1 MENSSSTAMEVI
13 KYFNRD
19 LSWLSFNQ
27 RVLEESLDPQ
37 LPLVEKIKFIAIH
50 ASNLDEFYRVRVS
63 HLETLA
69 KLGEFNDEE
78 NSSYHE
84 ILAAVRKA
92 ASHQTNYLRSILATS
107 IIPGLKENNIILY
120 QDHEEVRE
128 EHLEFIH
135 EYFNT
140 QVASYLQP
148 IWLTNKATPFLEDRQ
163 LYFVWQLSHKNN
175 ADRLILL
182 NLPTQHLPRFISLP
196 QINNKHY
203 VIYLDDI
210 VRIGGERFLE
220 NYKIKGCYSVKL
232 NRDAGLNLD
241 EYSGAI
247 AGQMKISLAQRAFG
261 APSRFQYDVAMP
273 KKLVALCIGLFNIEN
288 DELTP
293 TGRYQQMSD
302 FFSFPIPANAL
313 PALPKWKP
321 LKHHKLASYKHY
333 FKALNEK
340 DFLLHFPYQSY
351 DHVLIFFNQAV
362 LDPYVTEI
370 MATFYR
376 VASDSHIVN
385 ALISASK
392 NGKKVRAFVEVK
404 ARFDEANNLLWAEKM
419 EKAGIEISYSLP
431 NIKVHAKTALITRVK
446 DGVTK
451 TYGFYGTGNFN
462 ERTAGIYS
470 DIGLLTANAA
480 MNEELKDVFLYLYT
494 GKQPAPF
501 NHLLVSQFNIIGR
514 FKELIMDEIKIAQN
528 GGEGKIIIKLN
539 NLEDSEMIDALYE
552 ASNAGVKID
561 MIVRSICRL
570 RPGVPGLSENI
581 RLTRVIGRYLE
592 HSRVFIFNNNN
603 EPKVF
608 LGSSDWM
615 ERNLRSRVEVVFPVY
630 DEACKA
636 EIFSFINL
644 QLAPYRKS
652 NLIDQ
657 DLKSL
662 PMAPGSEDGD
672 DAQEAFY
679 ERMKAI
685 FTEEPSI

>member
-1 MENSSSTAMEVI
+1 MENSIALPVETT

-50 ASNLDEFYRVRVS
+50 ASNLDEFYRVRVA
-63 HLETLA
+63 HLETLS
-69 KLGEFNDEE
+69 KLGDFNDEE
-78 NSSYHE
+78 NCSYQE
-84 ILAAVRKA
+84 ILADVRKE
-92 ASHQTNYLRSILATS
+92 ASHQTNYLRHILATTV
-107 IIPGLKENNIILY
+107 IPGLAESHITLY
-120 QDHEEVRE
+120 QNHEDVRE
-128 EHLEFIH
+128 EHLEFIY

-148 IWLTNKATPFLEDRQ
+148 IWLTNKTTPFLEDRQ
-163 LYFVWQLSHKNN
+163 LYFVWQVSHNGGPEQ
-175 ADRLILL
+175 LILL
-182 NLPTQHLPRFISLP
+182 NLPTQHLPRFIALP
-196 QINNKHY
+196 KIGDENY

-210 VRIGGERFLE
+210 VRIGGEKLLE
-220 NYKIKGCYSVKL
+220 NYKVKGCFSIKL
-232 NRDAGLNLD
+232 NRNAELYLD
-241 EYSGAI
+241 EHLGAI
-247 AGQMKISLAQRAFG
+247 ASQMKSRLAQRALG
-261 APSRFQYDVAMP
+261 APSRFQYDSAMP
-273 KKLVALCIGLFNIEN
+273 EELVAFCVNLFNIEAE
-288 DELTP
+288 ELTP

-302 FFSFPIPANAL
+302 FFSFPIPSGSL
-313 PALPKWKP
+313 PSLAKWKP
-321 LKHHKLASYKHY
+321 LKHHGLASYKHY
-333 FKALNEK
+333 FQALDEK
-340 DFLLHFPYQSY
+340 DFLLFFPYQSY

-431 NIKVHAKTALITRVK
+431 DIKVHAKTALITRVK
-446 DGVTK
+446 DGETK

-470 DIGLLTANAA
+470 DIGLLTSNPA
-480 MNEELKDVFLYLYT
+480 MNEELKEVFLYLYT
-494 GKQPAPF
+494 GKQPEPF
-501 NHLLVSQFNIIGR
+501 KHLLVSQFNIIDR
-514 FKELIMDEIKIAQN
+514 FKELIDGEITIANN

-539 NLEDSEMIDALYE
+539 NLEDSEMIDHLYA
-552 ASNAGVKID
+552 ASNAGVKIEL
-561 MIVRSICRL
+561 IVRSICRL

-581 RLTRVIGRYLE
+581 TLTRVVGRYLE
-592 HSRVFIFNNNN
+592 HSRVFIFNNNGG
-603 EPKVF
+603 PKIF

-636 EIFSFINL
+636 EIFDFVNL
-644 QLAPYRKS
+644 QLAPFRKTHA
-652 NLIDQ
+652 IDQ
-657 DLKSL
+657 HLKSI
-662 PMAPGSEDGD
+662 PMPADSLIGEDT
-672 DAQEAFY
+672 QEAFY
-679 ERMKAI
+679 QLVVKK
-685 FTEEPSI
+685 

>member
-1 MENSSSTAMEVI
+1 MENSSAPAIEI
-13 KYFNRD
+13 AKYFNRD
-19 LSWLSFNQ
+19 LSWLSFNH

-69 KLGEFNDEE
+69 KLGDFNDEE

-84 ILAAVRKA
+84 ILAAVRKE
-92 ASHQTNYLRSILATS
+92 ASHQTNYLRSILATT
-107 IIPGLKENNIILY
+107 IIPGLETSNITLY
-120 QDHEEVRE
+120 QNHEEVSG
-128 EHLEFIH
+128 EHLEFIY

-148 IWLTNKATPFLEDRQ
+148 IWLTNETTPFLEDRQ
-163 LYFVWQLSHKNN
+163 LYFVWQVSQKKGPE
-175 ADRLILL
+175 RLILL
-182 NLPTQHLPRFISLP
+182 NLPTQHLPRFIALP
-196 QINNKHY
+196 QIDNKHY

-210 VRIGGERFLE
+210 VRIGGKRFLE
-220 NYKIKGCYSVKL
+220 NYTVNGCFSVKL

-247 AGQMKISLAQRAFG
+247 AGQMKISLEQRAFG

-273 KKLVALCIGLFNIEN
+273 KKLVSLCVSLFNIEN
-288 DELTP
+288 EELTP

-302 FFSFPIPANAL
+302 FFSFPTPANSL
-313 PALPKWKP
+313 PTLAKWKP
-321 LKHHKLASYKHY
+321 LKHRELASYKHY

-431 NIKVHAKTALITRVK
+431 DIKVHAKTALITRVK
-446 DGVTK
+446 DGITK

-470 DIGLLTANAA
+470 DIGLLTSNPV

-501 NHLLVSQFNIIGR
+501 NHLLVSQFNIIDR
-514 FKELIMDEIKIAQN
+514 FKELINNEITIAEN

-539 NLEDSEMIDALYE
+539 NLEDSEMIEALYE
-552 ASNAGVKID
+552 ASNAGVKIEL
-561 MIVRSICRL
+561 IVRSICRL

-581 RLTRVIGRYLE
+581 SLTRVIGRYLE
-592 HSRVFIFNNNN
+592 HSRIFIFNNDNA
-603 EPKVF
+603 PKIF

-636 EIFSFINL
+636 EIFSFIKL

-652 NLIDQ
+652 SLIDQ
-657 DLKSL
+657 HLKSI
-662 PMAPGSEDGD
+662 PIAPGSECGD
-672 DAQEAFY
+672 DTQEAFY
-679 ERMKAI
+679 QLMQKK
-685 FTEEPSI
+685 

>member
-1 MENSSSTAMEVI
+1 MKNSSAPVTETVR
-13 KYFNRD
+13 YFNRD

-63 HLETLA
+63 HLETLT

-78 NSSYHE
+78 NSSYHD
-84 ILAAVRKA
+84 ILAAVRKE
-92 ASHQTNYLRSILATS
+92 ASHQTTYLRSILATTV
-107 IIPGLKENNIILY
+107 IPGLEANNITLY
-120 QDHEEVRE
+120 PDHEAVRG

-148 IWLTNKATPFLEDRQ
+148 IWLTNETTPFLEDRQ
-163 LYFVWQLSHKNN
+163 LYFVWQISHKDNP
-175 ADRLILL
+175 DRLILL

-196 QINNKHY
+196 QIGDRHY

-220 NYKIKGCYSVKL
+220 NYKIKGCYSIKL
-232 NRDAGLNLD
+232 NRDAELNLD
-241 EYSGAI
+241 EYSGTI
-247 AGQMKISLAQRAFG
+247 ADQMKIRLAQRAFG
-261 APSRFQYDVAMP
+261 APSRFQYDAAMP
-273 KKLVALCIGLFNIEN
+273 KKLVSRCIELFGIESQ
-288 DELTP
+288 ELTP

-302 FFSFPIPANAL
+302 FFSFPIPPNSL
-313 PALPKWKP
+313 PTLPKWKP
-321 LKHHKLASYKHY
+321 LKHHELASYKHY
-333 FKALNEK
+333 FKALDDK

-431 NIKVHAKTALITRVK
+431 DIKVHAKTALITRVK

-470 DIGLLTANAA
+470 DIGLLTSNPV
-480 MNEELKDVFLYLYT
+480 MNEELKDVFLFLYT
-494 GKQPAPF
+494 GRQPAPF
-501 NHLLVSQFNIIGR
+501 KHLLVSQFNIIDR
-514 FKELIMDEIKIAQN
+514 FKELINDEITIAKN

-539 NLEDSEMIDALYE
+539 NLEDKEMIDALYE
-552 ASNAGVKID
+552 ASNAGVKIE

-570 RPGVPGLSENI
+570 RPGVPSLSENI
-581 RLTRVIGRYLE
+581 TLTRVIGRYLE
-592 HSRVFIFNNNN
+592 HSRVFIFNN
-603 EPKVF
+603 EGAPKVF

-636 EIFSFINL
+636 EIFSFIKL
-644 QLAPYRKS
+644 QLAPYRKTS
-652 NLIDQ
+652 LIDQ
-657 DLKSL
+657 HLKSI
-662 PMAPGSEDGD
+662 PIAPEAECGD
-672 DAQEAFY
+672 DTQEAFY
-679 ERMKAI
+679 EWVKKK
-685 FTEEPSI
+685 

>member
-1 MENSSSTAMEVI
+1 MENSSAPAIETT

-69 KLGEFNDEE
+69 KLGGFNDED
-78 NSSYHE
+78 NSSYND
-84 ILAAVRKA
+84 ILAAVRKE
-92 ASHQTNYLRSILATS
+92 ASHQTSYLRSILANT
-107 IIPGLKENNIILY
+107 IIPGLDANNITLY
-120 QDHEEVRE
+120 QNHEEVRE

-148 IWLTNKATPFLEDRQ
+148 IWLTNETTPFLEDRQ
-163 LYFVWQLSHKNN
+163 LYFVWQVSQKNSP
-175 ADRLILL
+175 DRLILL

-196 QINNKHY
+196 QIANRHY
-203 VIYLDDI
+203 VIYLDDV

-220 NYKIKGCYSVKL
+220 NYKIKGCYSIKL
-232 NRDAGLNLD
+232 NRDAELNLD
-241 EYSGAI
+241 EYSGTI
-247 AGQMKISLAQRAFG
+247 ADQMKIRLAQRAFG
-261 APSRFQYDVAMP
+261 APSRFQYDAAMP
-273 KKLVALCIGLFNIEN
+273 KKLVSECVELFDIESQ
-288 DELTP
+288 ELTP

-302 FFSFPIPANAL
+302 FFSFPIPPNSL
-313 PALPKWKP
+313 PTLSKWKP
-321 LKHHKLASYKHY
+321 LKHQELASYKHY

-431 NIKVHAKTALITRVK
+431 DIKVHAKTALITRVK

-470 DIGLLTANAA
+470 DIGLLTSNPV
-480 MNEELKDVFLYLYT
+480 MNEELKDVFLFLYT

-501 NHLLVSQFNIIGR
+501 NHLLVSQFNIIDR
-514 FKELIMDEIKIAQN
+514 FKELINNEIRVAKN

-552 ASNAGVKID
+552 ASNAGVKIE

-570 RPGVPGLSENI
+570 RPGVPGLSEI
-581 RLTRVIGRYLE
+581 ITLTRVIGRYLE
-592 HSRVFIFNNNN
+592 HSRVFIFNNGGA
-603 EPKVF
+603 PKMF

-636 EIFSFINL
+636 EIFNFINL

-652 NLIDQ
+652 SLIDQ
-657 DLKSL
+657 DLKSM
-662 PMAPGSEDGD
+662 PIAPGSECGD
-672 DAQEAFY
+672 DTQEAFY
-679 ERMKAI
+679 ELMKKK
-685 FTEEPSI
+685 

>member
-1 MENSSSTAMEVI
+1 MENLSASAVETT

-19 LSWLSFNQ
+19 LSWLSFNH
-27 RVLEESLDPQ
+27 RVLEESLDPE

-63 HLETLA
+63 HLETLS
-69 KLGEFNDEE
+69 KLGEFNAEE
-78 NSSYHE
+78 NKSYHD
-84 ILAAVRKA
+84 ILAAVRKE
-92 ASHQTNYLRSILATS
+92 ASHQTSYLRSILATTV
-107 IIPGLKENNIILY
+107 IPGLEANNIILY
-120 QDHEEVRE
+120 QDNKEVHE
-128 EHLEFIH
+128 EHLEAIY

-148 IWLTNKATPFLEDRQ
+148 IWLTNETTPFLEDRQ
-163 LYFVWQLSHKNN
+163 LYFVWQVSSKKNPES
-175 ADRLILL
+175 LILL

-196 QINNKHY
+196 KIGDKHY
-203 VIYLDDI
+203 VIYLDDV
-210 VRIGGERFLE
+210 VRIGGEKFLE
-220 NYKIKGCYSVKL
+220 NYTVKGCYSVKL
-232 NRDAGLNLD
+232 NRDAELNLD
-241 EYSGAI
+241 EYSGTI
-247 AGQMKISLAQRAFG
+247 ADQMKIRLAQRAFG
-261 APSRFQYDVAMP
+261 APSRFQYDAAMP
-273 KKLVALCIGLFNIEN
+273 KKLVSQCIDLFEIES

-302 FFSFPIPANAL
+302 FFSFPIPDNSL
-313 PALPKWKP
+313 PKLAKWKP
-321 LKHHKLASYKHY
+321 LKHNELASYKHY
-333 FKALNEK
+333 FQALNDK

-431 NIKVHAKTALITRVK
+431 EIKVHAKTALITRVK
-446 DGVTK
+446 DGKTK

-470 DIGLLTANAA
+470 DIGLLTSNPV

-501 NHLLVSQFNIIGR
+501 NHLLVSQFNIIDR
-514 FKELIMDEIKIAQN
+514 FKELINNEITIAKK

-539 NLEDSEMIDALYE
+539 NLEDGEMIDALYE

-581 RLTRVIGRYLE
+581 TLTRVVGRYLE
-592 HSRVFIFNNNN
+592 HSRVFIFNNDG
-603 EPKVF
+603 EPKIF

-630 DEACKA
+630 DEDCKK
-636 EIFSFINL
+636 EIWSFINL

-652 NLIDQ
+652 SMIDK

-662 PMAPGSEDGD
+662 PIESETVCGD
-672 DAQEAFY
+672 DTQEAFY
-679 ERMKAI
+679 ELIKKK
-685 FTEEPSI
+685 

>member
-1 MENSSSTAMEVI
+1 MENSNAPAIEIT

-19 LSWLSFNQ
+19 LSWLSFNN
-27 RVLEESLDPQ
+27 RVLEESLDPK

-63 HLETLA
+63 HLETLT
-69 KLGEFNDEE
+69 KLGDFNDEE
-78 NSSYHE
+78 NSSYHD
-84 ILAAVRKA
+84 ILAEVRKE
-92 ASHQTNYLRSILATS
+92 ASHQTNYVRSILGTTV
-107 IIPGLKENNIILY
+107 IPELEANNIILY
-120 QDHEEVRE
+120 QNHQEVRE
-128 EHLEFIH
+128 EHLEFIY

-148 IWLTNKATPFLEDRQ
+148 IWLTNETNPFLEDRQ

-175 ADRLILL
+175 PDRLILL
-182 NLPTQHLPRFISLP
+182 NLPTQHLSRFISLP
-196 QINNKHY
+196 QIDNKHY

-210 VRIGGERFLE
+210 VRIGGEKFLE
-220 NYKIKGCYSVKL
+220 NYKIKGCYSIKL
-232 NRDAGLNLD
+232 NRDADLNLD

-247 AGQMKISLAQRAFG
+247 AGQMKISLEKRAFG
-261 APSRFQYDVAMP
+261 APSRFQYDAAMP
-273 KKLVALCIGLFNIEN
+273 KELVSRCVDLFGIESE
-288 DELTP
+288 ELTP

-302 FFSFPIPANAL
+302 FFSFPIPANSL
-313 PALPKWKP
+313 PTLPKWKP
-321 LKHHKLASYKHY
+321 LKHHELASYKHY

-431 NIKVHAKTALITRVK
+431 DIKVHAKTALITRVK

-470 DIGLLTANAA
+470 DIGLLTANPV

-514 FKELIMDEIKIAQN
+514 FKELINNEITIAKN
-528 GGEGKIIIKLN
+528 GGDGKIIIKLN
-539 NLEDSEMIDALYE
+539 NLEDGEMIDALYE
-552 ASNAGVKID
+552 ASNAGVKIEL
-561 MIVRSICRL
+561 IVRSICRL

-581 RLTRVIGRYLE
+581 TLTRVIGRYLE
-592 HSRVFIFNNNN
+592 HSRVFIFNNND

-636 EIFSFINL
+636 EIFSFIKL
-644 QLAPYRKS
+644 QLAPYRKTG
-652 NLIDQ
+652 LIDQ
-657 DLKSL
+657 HLKSI
-662 PMAPGSEDGD
+662 PIAAEAAVGD
-672 DAQEAFY
+672 DTQEAFY
-679 ERMKAI
+679 ELMKRK
-685 FTEEPSI
+685 

>member
-1 MENSSSTAMEVI
+1 MENSSAPVIETA

-37 LPLVEKIKFIAIH
+37 LPLAEKIKFIAIH
-50 ASNLDEFYRVRVS
+50 ASNLDEFYRVRVA
-63 HLETLA
+63 HLETLS
-69 KLGEFNDEE
+69 KLGDFNEEE
-78 NSSYHE
+78 NSSYHD
-84 ILAAVRKA
+84 ILAKVRKE
-92 ASHQTNYLRSILATS
+92 ASHQTNYLRSILANTV
-107 IIPGLKENNIILY
+107 IPGLEANNIILY
-120 QDHEEVRE
+120 QDHHDVRE
-128 EHLEFIH
+128 EHLEFIY

-148 IWLTNKATPFLEDRQ
+148 IWLTNKTTPFLEDRQ
-163 LYFVWQLSHKNN
+163 LYLVWQVLHNDSNE
-175 ADRLILL
+175 LILL
-182 NLPTQHLPRFISLP
+182 NLPTQYLARFIALP
-196 QINNKHY
+196 KIGDKHY
-203 VIYLDDI
+203 VIYLDDV
-210 VRIGGERFLE
+210 VRIGGERLLE
-220 NYKIKGCYSVKL
+220 NYIVEGCFSVKL
-232 NRDAGLNLD
+232 NRDAELNID
-241 EYSGAI
+241 EHLGAI
-247 AGQMKISLAQRAFG
+247 ASQMRSRLAQRSLG

-273 KKLVALCIGLFNIEN
+273 TELVSLCVDLFNIES
-288 DELTP
+288 DELTA
-293 TGRYQQMSD
+293 TGRFQQMSD
-302 FFSFPIPANAL
+302 FFSFPIPDGSL
-313 PALPKWKP
+313 PTQSKWKP
-321 LKHHKLASYKHY
+321 LKHQELASYKNY
-333 FKALNEK
+333 FRALDEK
-340 DFLLHFPYQSY
+340 DFLLFFPYQSY
-351 DHVLIFFNQAV
+351 DHILLFFNQAV

-431 NIKVHAKTALITRVK
+431 DIKVHAKTALITRVK
-446 DGVTK
+446 DGITK

-470 DIGLLTANAA
+470 DIGLLTSNPA

-501 NHLLVSQFNIIGR
+501 DHLLVSQFNIIDR
-514 FKELIMDEIKIAQN
+514 FKELINDEIAIAKN
-528 GGEGKIIIKLN
+528 GGEAKIIIKLN

-552 ASNAGVKID
+552 ASNAGVKIE

-603 EPKVF
+603 VPKVF

-630 DEACKA
+630 DEACKE
-636 EIFSFINL
+636 EIFNFIKL

-652 NLIDQ
+652 SLIDQ
-657 DLKSL
+657 HLRSI
-662 PMAPGSEDGD
+662 PIEPGSAYGD
-672 DAQEAFY
+672 DTQEAFY
-679 ERMKAI
+679 QLMMEK
-685 FTEEPSI
+685 